1 MMFEN
6 RGNWLALLL
15 IGLALA
21 ALTGLIWV
29 NAQFVEHSP
38 GGIDFLARW
47 MGARYWLKEGISPYD
62 KRVSLASQQ
71 MIYGRAAKPAEG
83 EDVAHFVYPLH
94 SMVFFGPFGLLE
106 FSAARTLWMTLLE
119 FSLAGLAVVS
129 VNLLD
134 WKVSSVKLVFLVLF
148 SLLWYYGV
156 RTIIVGQ
163 FAGLNASLIA
173 MVLLLILR
181 GQDTG
186 AGFLL
191 ALATAKPQMVFL
203 LVPFIILWA
212 LSVRRR
218 QIIFGFLAA
227 FGLMMVVCLLLIP
240 RWPLQMYYQLMD
252 YLDYTSIGSP
262 LSMIAGAAPGIEN
275 VLHWG
280 LYIIVIG
287 YLILE
292 WFLAW
297 GKGERWFVWTALLT
311 VVVTNLVAFRGPT
324 TNYVMMLPALFF
336 IFKLL
341 EDRWADVGRVAVVG
355 WLVILF
361 GGLWAL
367 SVVTVEE
374 NVEGAIMDLLPPFF
388 CLLGL
393 WWVRWWAINPPR
405 LHIEGFVR
413 RSEPRNVK

>member
-1 MMFEN
+1 MMYEH

-15 IGLALA
+15 TGLALA
-21 ALTGLIWV
+21 APTGLIWV
-29 NAQFVEHSP
+29 NAQFVQRSP
-38 GGIDFLARW
+38 GGNDFLARW

-62 KRVSLASQQ
+62 EQVSLASQQ
-71 MIYGRAAKPAEG
+71 MIYGRAAKPSEG

-94 SMVFFGPFGLLE
+94 AMIFFGPFGLLE

-119 FSLAGLAVVS
+119 LSLAGLAAVS

-134 WKVSSVKLVFLVLF
+134 WKVSPVKLAFLVLF
-148 SLLWYYGV
+148 SLLWYHGV

-163 FAGLNASLIA
+163 FAGLNALLIA
-173 MVLLLILR
+173 IVLLLILK

-191 ALATAKPQMVFL
+191 ALTTAKPQMVFL
-203 LVPFIILWA
+203 LVPFILLWA

-218 QIIFGFLAA
+218 QIIFGFLAT
-227 FGLMMVVCLLLIP
+227 FTLMMVVSLLLIP

-252 YLDYTSIGSP
+252 YPDYTSIGSP
-262 LSMIAGAAPGIEN
+262 LSIIAGAAPGIEN
-275 VLHWG
+275 ALNWSLH
-280 LYIIVIG
+280 IIFIG

-292 WFLAW
+292 WVLAW

-311 VVVTNLVAFRGPT
+311 VVVTNLVAFRTAT

-341 EDRWADVGRVAVVG
+341 EDRWAGVGRVAVVG

-367 SVVTVEE
+367 FVVTVEG
-374 NVEGAIMDLLPPFF
+374 NVEGAIMYLPLPFF

-393 WWVRWWAINPPR
+393 WWVRWWAISPPR
-405 LHIEGFVR
+405 LQIEGFVK
-413 RSEPRNVK
+413 RSEPRNVR